1 MSRRPMDGTPI
12 SGDAGKKRRTATA
25 FARRPVAVA
34 GEYRDETDL
43 GLLIDLFAAY
53 VFIPELHRWP

>member
-1 MSRRPMDGTPI
+1 M
-12 SGDAGKKRRTATA
+12 A
-25 FARRPVAVA
+25 FA